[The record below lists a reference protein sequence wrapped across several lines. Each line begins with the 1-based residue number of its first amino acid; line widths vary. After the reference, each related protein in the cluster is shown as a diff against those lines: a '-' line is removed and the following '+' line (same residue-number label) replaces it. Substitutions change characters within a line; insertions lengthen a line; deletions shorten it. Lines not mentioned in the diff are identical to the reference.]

1 MSETKR
7 NIFEELNSKNLNDK
21 IKDKVGLRYLSWAYA
36 WSEIKKIDQ
45 NAEMNIYYRTITT
58 EETLTSTMTDGSVK
72 TVKSTS
78 VNEVPYFTDGKT
90 CFVKVG
96 ATICGEEYVEI
107 LPVMDNKNNS
117 VRLDAI
123 TMTAVNKAIQ
133 RAFVKA
139 CARHGL
145 GLYVYAGED
154 LPEADKIVVDY
165 AMIES
170 DADKNVATID
180 EKRFNEIKAECIT
193 MIQESNTLDGGI
205 GEKIFG
211 YANKVL
217 PGKRISMLT
226 FADDAQNIQKL
237 HYYLVKLLSYY
248 KK

>member
-45 NAEMNIYYRTITT
+45 GAEMNIYYRTITT

-154 LPEADKIVVDY
+154 LPEVDKIVVDY
-165 AMIES
+165 ATIES
-170 DADKNVATID
+170 DAEKNVVTID
-180 EKRFNEIKAECIT
+180 EKRFNEIKAECIA